1 MSTGVIAL
9 LGATGFTGRLVAAEL
24 ARRSRPY
31 RLGARSLERL
41 ARISRSERGKPFTVD
56 VNDRARMDEF
66 LEGATVLINTVG
78 PFMELGLPVVE
89 AAVRNGVAYVDS
101 TGEPN
106 FMEEVYRRFRESSVA
121 VVPGC
126 GFDYI
131 PGDLAAAIAA
141 ADLGGTVSE
150 VGVHYEVRGML
161 PSRGTARSALGMIGQ
176 QRVAVKR
183 RRVMFIDGDR
193 DAIEW
198 PGGERVTIP
207 RHLPGAMVNVTMLVP
222 SLLVPG
228 LAFGAA
234 AMGSLAPLLRGLVN
248 FMPEGPPRGL
258 REMGRYRILVEA
270 MGPAGRAAVVCE
282 GSDPYGVTAQFLV
295 EAAERIAGTGAMAPA
310 EALDPETFL
319 NAVSGE
325 LFRWRRL
332 NDDRDGAR

>member
-1 MSTGVIAL
+1 MQGYRGQIGRTCVSAAV
-9 LGATGFTGRLVAAEL
+9 GATWFTGRLVAAER

-41 ARISRSERGKPFTVD
+41 ARLSGREGGKPFTVD

-161 PSRGTARSALGMIGQ
+161 PSRGTPPRALGMIGQ
-176 QRVAVKR
+176 HRDAVER
-183 RRVMFIDGDR
+183 RRVMFIDGDP
-193 DAIEW
+193 DAIDW
-198 PGGERVTIP
+198 
-207 RHLPGAMVNVTMLVP
+207 
-222 SLLVPG
+222 
-228 LAFGAA
+228 
-234 AMGSLAPLLRGLVN
+234 
-248 FMPEGPPRGL
+248 PRG
-258 REMGRYRILVEA
+258 G
-270 MGPAGRAAVVCE
+270 
-282 GSDPYGVTAQFLV
+282 
-295 EAAERIAGTGAMAPA
+295 
-310 EALDPETFL
+310 
-319 NAVSGE
+319 
-325 LFRWRRL
+325 
-332 NDDRDGAR
+332 